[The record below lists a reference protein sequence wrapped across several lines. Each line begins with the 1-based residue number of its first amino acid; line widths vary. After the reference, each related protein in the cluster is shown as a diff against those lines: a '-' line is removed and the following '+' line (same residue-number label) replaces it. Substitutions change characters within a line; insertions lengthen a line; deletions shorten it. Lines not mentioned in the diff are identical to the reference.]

1 MYLKKQRLDGQTAF
15 ITGAARG
22 IGFHTA
28 EALAEAGAK
37 VIISGPEEE
46 PLGEAIEMLAAK
58 GYTAQEHGARRH
70 TFRGL
75 HRGRRARQSQNKMK
89 ALLIS
94 LLPMPALPGKTPR
107 RAEDLDD
114 AAWLSVIDVN
124 LNGAFW
130 SCRAFGRFMLERK
143 RGAIVTVGSM
153 SGFVSNKPQN
163 QVHYNASK
171 AGLHHLTKSLAGE
184 WADRGVRVNAVAPT
198 YVNTVMSNITAKQP
212 EYFDHWMEGTP
223 MKRMIEPEEVA
234 SVNLFLASDASS
246 GMTGAVVLVDAGYT
260 IW

>member
-1 MYLKKQRLDGQTAF
+1 MYLQKQRLDGRTAF
-15 ITGAARG
+15 VTGAGRG
-22 IGFHTA
+22 IGFCTA
-28 EALAEAGAK
+28 EALAEAGAN
-37 VIISGPEEE
+37 VILSG
-46 PLGEAIEMLAAK
+46 LDDGTLDEAVEALAAK
-58 GYTAQEHGARRH
+58 GYRVKSMVLDVTQSEACTEAAARANRDE
-70 TFRGL
+70 G
-75 HRGRRARQSQNKMK
+75 GVDI
-89 ALLIS
+89 LI
-94 LLPMPALPGKTPR
+94 ANAGIAWRDT
-107 RAEDLDD
+107 RAEDMSDD
-114 AAWLSVIDVN
+114 AWLKVFDVN

-130 SCRAFGRFMLERK
+130 SCRAFGRHMLERR

-184 WADRGVRVNAVAPT
+184 WAERGVRVNAVAPT
-198 YVNTVMSNITAKQP
+198 YVNTVMSNVTAKQP